1 MIGKMELRSLVL
13 GVSLALFGAGGH
25 AFANDPVPEAELSA
39 KPIDQK
45 RLAAARELMRVSD
58 AEKQFEQTIPLALG
72 QSFEA
77 MIPYFE
83 KLSPDD
89 EKAQFQTFMKSYAA
103 EMSAQMTAR
112 RGEFIE
118 LSAAIH
124 ARVYTLD
131 ELEAMTV
138 FYGTPAGIKY
148 NSTGPQVMTD
158 VMPALMQILMGENL
172 TARQTAPGKLAAAR
186 EMIRSGGIAD
196 MLLGD
201 DLTSVFAQYYGRVA
215 STRGLAAGEVVE
227 ELQFL
232 RELLT
237 RNLAPVLAAM
247 RARQGM
253 AIMLRLNRVIDKGI
267 AVAVVGYTDA
277 LVATLF
283 AQNGVPTSGAEYDPT
298 EVERQLDALEREL
311 SSLIKQPQR

>member
-1 MIGKMELRSLVL
+1 MEIRMIRKTALRSLVL
-13 GVSLALFGAGGH
+13 GVSLVFFGAGGH
-25 AFANDPVPEAELSA
+25 VFANDPVPEAELSA

-83 KLSPDD
+83 KLIPDD

-201 DLTSVFAQYYGRVA
+201 DLTSVFAQLPAPPEGGTPVESLERK
-215 STRGLAAGEVVE
+215 RG
-227 ELQFL
+227 ELMD
-232 RELLT
+232 
-237 RNLAPVLAAM
+237 VLAAAYA
-247 RARQGM
+247 ARMSVQEMDQVNAFFNSAYGKRVTSKMPRLMVEQERSTTEYFEDLQQDMLKNLQKKLKGM
-253 AIMLRLNRVIDKGI
+253 FDL
-267 AVAVVGYTDA
+267 
-277 LVATLF
+277 
-283 AQNGVPTSGAEYDPT
+283 
-298 EVERQLDALEREL
+298 
-311 SSLIKQPQR
+311 